1 MRKKRKRE
9 EQDSFHTK
17 SNKRQSPVQEIE
29 FAQPHTKR
37 MKYMRVQKIQE
48 KKRKREEQD
57 SFHMRETALK
67 RHCLNTERKH
77 SYLSSSSGMVYF
89 TPEYIKHIKES

>member
-1 MRKKRKRE
+1 MRYMRVQKIHEKKRKRE

-48 KKRKREEQD
+48 KKKKKR
-57 SFHMRETALK
+57 RT
-67 RHCLNTERKH
+67 R
-77 SYLSSSSGMVYF
+77 
-89 TPEYIKHIKES
+89 